1 MTPLS
6 VAHTELR
13 LFVTHIE
20 REHASVARAQALRY
34 AVGDLPYPEAWENHR
49 TAALGQ
55 LWETLDRVEH
65 GLGLRLMKAL
75 FAVFEPE
82 ADDAAAPAFPPIT
95 GRGDAEWAEYG
106 V

>member
-13 LFVTHIE
+13 LFVKHIE
-20 REHASVARAQALRY
+20 REHASVARAQALRF
-34 AVGDLPYPEAWENHR
+34 AAGDLPYPEAWENHR
-49 TAALGQ
+49 TAALGE
-55 LWETLDRVEH
+55 LWETLERVEC

-82 ADDAAAPAFPPIT
+82 EGDPLAPAFPPIA
-95 GRGDAEWAEYG
+95 GGDDAVWAEYG